1 MTDSGRKGV
10 PHLTC
15 RTVSPR
21 KIISFRI
28 SSTMRSWIWNHFSL
42 SPPPPPARRW
52 TFQTVLALSR
62 VVLAAD
68 SCVTLAMRSYNKG
81 TLESCPSTSKAMTKA
96 FQNQLI
102 AHLTVTKRLT
112 FVRLTI
118 TEIKAAQRKIHD
130 RGILLFYKIILGET
144 LKM

>member
-1 MTDSGRKGV
+1 
-10 PHLTC
+10 
-15 RTVSPR
+15 
-21 KIISFRI
+21 
-28 SSTMRSWIWNHFSL
+28 
-42 SPPPPPARRW
+42 
-52 TFQTVLALSR
+52 
-62 VVLAAD
+62 
-68 SCVTLAMRSYNKG
+68 
-81 TLESCPSTSKAMTKA
+81 MTKA

-102 AHLTVTKRLT
+102 AHLTVTKKLT